1 MLTIPFAAAAVLL
14 IAALLTDLR
23 SMLIPNRLTV
33 SFFAAGCLYQTIV
46 GGWSGLWMGLIGAAA
61 GFVPLFILHMARGI
75 GAGDVKLFA
84 ALGVWVGT
92 STVLQMMMYAILY
105 AGLIGVLLVLFN
117 RPFSRRVFSGLL
129 LLLHRGAEPRRK
141 ELGGWAAGGTTFPFM
156 LAVVPGA
163 LTTWLMLT

>member
-1 MLTIPFAAAAVLL
+1 MLTLPFAAAAVLL

-33 SFFAAGCLYQTIV
+33 SFFAAGCLYQTIS
-46 GGWSGLWMGLIGAAA
+46 GGWSGLWTGLLGAVA
-61 GFVPLFILHMARGI
+61 GFVPLFILHLARGI

-92 STVLQMMMYAILY
+92 SMVLQMMMYAILY

-117 RPFSRRVFSGLL
+117 RPFSRRMLSGLL
-129 LLLHRGAEPRRK
+129 LLLQRSTGPRRK

-163 LTTWLMLT
+163 ITAWLMIT